1 MFKKSMFKKS
11 MSKKS
16 RSKKSMSKKSRSK
29 KGGKSKKLRKTRRL
43 KRRSSKKRGGVSA
56 TKPTTEAFLSGLNQ
70 ASNARANPLVVDTA
84 FDAFIINKVVIK
96 RIYREGGFNQITS
109 AILDRFRRLLSNP
122 TMMQMIRDRTEELN
136 SEGTDES
143 WRAIYNNLQET
154 DQELAELYNNF
165 IQELFSL
172 VFPAAEST

>member
-1 MFKKSMFKKS
+1 

-16 RSKKSMSKKSRSK
+16 RSKKSMSK

-56 TKPTTEAFLSGLNQ
+56 RKPATSAFLRGLNQ
-70 ASNARANPLVVDTA
+70 ASNARANALIVDTA
-84 FDAFIINKVVIK
+84 FDAFIINENMIQ
-96 RIYREGGFNQITS
+96 RIYREGGFVEVTS
-109 AILDRFRRLLSNP
+109 SILDRLRGLSSNP
-122 TMMQMIRDRTEELN
+122 TMMQLIRDRTEELN

-172 VFPAAEST
+172 AFPGAASP

>member
-1 MFKKSMFKKS
+1 
-11 MSKKS
+11 
-16 RSKKSMSKKSRSK
+16 MSKKSRSK

-56 TKPTTEAFLSGLNQ
+56 RRPRPATSAFLSGLNQ
-70 ASNARANPLVVDTA
+70 ASDARANALIVDTA
-84 FDAFIINKVVIK
+84 FDAFIINENVIQ
-96 RIYREGGFNQITS
+96 RIYREGGFVEVTS
-109 AILDRFRRLLSNP
+109 SILDRLRGLSSNP
-122 TMMQMIRDRTEELN
+122 TMMQLIRDRTEELN

-172 VFPAAEST
+172 AFPGAASP